1 MSDLIEVLYRLRDMA
16 GMAADKLRVEVQAGQ
31 AVLDKLDKF
40 ADECEEGAELLAAS
54 DLHPGM
60 HANIPERS
68 GLTRVTT
75 EPMAIPCRYCADSPC
90 TCPVAAEPEEAKE
103 PACATTVPTADTTTT
118 SAAPPPHT
126 TP

>member
-31 AVLDKLDKF
+31 AVLDKLDTFTK
-40 ADECEEGAELLAAS
+40 DCEEGAELLASS

-68 GLTRVTT
+68 GLQRIAAKDVPKSTR
-75 EPMAIPCRYCADSPC
+75 EPRPVPCTYCADSPC
-90 TCPVAAEPEEAKE
+90 SCPVVAGPE
-103 PACATTVPTADTTTT
+103 DQ
-118 SAAPPPHT
+118 
-126 TP
+126 